1 MRGETGWQQC
11 ADLNSPACLIAVA
24 GRRSTWA
31 WCVPCVSS
39 LFPAMPVLSQPCRVE
54 KQGNARPHLQELWSW
69 QNPFSTRKRGATCRC
84 HACCH
89 SACILQWAGVAML
102 PQAALALAEPELV
115 AAYSFLLGSLLSNLS
130 RQFLQRAG
138 VCTLAPGAGP
148 CSVLPGSLF
157 YPPSTGGPMGICT
170 SMDCSR
176 MYAVGSRP

>member
-1 MRGETGWQQC
+1 MFHVSAPSSLPC
-11 ADLNSPACLIAVA
+11 LCLASPVEWKSRAMPGPTCRSCGA
-24 GRRSTWA
+24 GRTPS
-31 WCVPCVSS
+31 P
-39 LFPAMPVLSQPCRVE
+39 P
-54 KQGNARPHLQELWSW
+54 
-69 QNPFSTRKRGATCRC
+69 KRGATCRC

-102 PQAALALAEPELV
+102 PQAALALADPELV

-130 RQFLQRAG
+130 RQFLQWAG

-148 CSVLPGSLF
+148 CGVLPGSLF